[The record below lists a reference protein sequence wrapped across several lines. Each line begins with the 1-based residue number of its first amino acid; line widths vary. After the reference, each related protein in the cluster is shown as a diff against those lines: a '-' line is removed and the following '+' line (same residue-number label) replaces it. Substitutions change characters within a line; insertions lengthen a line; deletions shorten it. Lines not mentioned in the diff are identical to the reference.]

1 MSHLSLL
8 LPLALMAALLL
19 AAVGFVALRYRRIGP
34 HQALVV
40 NGPKGL
46 RVVRGGGAVVLPL
59 QHAEVMDLSTHT
71 LVLTLA
77 GAQSLQ
83 CKDCLRADVRARFLL
98 RVNPTAEDVEKVAR
112 TVGAQRA
119 SSPETLRELFEAKF
133 RESLRLVCR
142 SFDFEDWLSHQEEVR
157 DQVLRVIG
165 RDLNGFVL
173 DDLQVEEL
181 SATPL
186 SFYDSNNILDA
197 QGIRR
202 IVERTS
208 QQQLARNEAE
218 QRARVEELRMR
229 AAADE
234 EAFRLEREK
243 AEREATRQQETMPPA
258 ERPAHRSRVEAEVSS
273 RAAEVEASFRRA
285 LEGPQAEGRASG
297 EGGTAGGASGP
308 GLQAGLRKT

>member
-1 MSHLSLL
+1 MSHLPLL
-8 LPLALMAALLL
+8 LPLVLAVVLILGTAGFIALC
-19 AAVGFVALRYRRIGP
+19 YRRIGP

-46 RVVRGGGAVVLPL
+46 RVFLGGGAVVLPL
-59 QHAEVMDLSTHT
+59 HRAEVMDLSTHA
-71 LVLTLA
+71 LVLTLT

-83 CKDCLRADVRARFLL
+83 CKNCLRADVRARFLL
-98 RVNPTAEDVEKVAR
+98 RANPTAEDVEKVAR

-119 SSPETLRELFEAKF
+119 SSPEALRELFEAKF
-133 RESLRLVCR
+133 RESLRLVCQ
-142 SFDFEDWLSHQEEVR
+142 SFDFEDWLTHQEEVR
-157 DQVLRVIG
+157 DQVIRVIG

-173 DDLQVEEL
+173 DDLQLEEL

-186 SFYDSNNILDA
+186 SFYDSTNILDA

-202 IVERTS
+202 IVEVTT

-243 AEREATRQQETMPPA
+243 AEREAKRMGEA
-258 ERPAHRSRVEAEVSS
+258 LPAHRARVEAEVSS
-273 RAAEVEASFRRA
+273 RAAEVEAAFRRG

-297 EGGTAGGASGP
+297 EGGTTEGDSGA